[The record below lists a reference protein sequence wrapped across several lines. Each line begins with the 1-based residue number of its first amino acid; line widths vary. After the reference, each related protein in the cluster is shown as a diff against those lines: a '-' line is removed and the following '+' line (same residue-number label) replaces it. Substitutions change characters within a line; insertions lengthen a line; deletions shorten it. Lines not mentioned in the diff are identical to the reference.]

1 LVASAGSIIGPVS
14 LVSAQ
19 STVVGRIREERPS
32 RRSRRVC
39 ANATELR
46 GGIAMKQHVL
56 NDGGHKPGSNK
67 SWRMAGRLETY
78 VTAAVVVAAA
88 ALLAV
93 LVYGLMNT
101 GTGTPAWMH

>member
-1 LVASAGSIIGPVS
+1 VTAGAGSIIGPVS

-19 STVVGRIREERPS
+19 STVVGRTREERPS
-32 RRSRRVC
+32 RRSRGGR

-46 GGIAMKQHVL
+46 GDIAMKQHVL
-56 NDGGHKPGSNK
+56 NDGGHKPGSHK
-67 SWRMAGRLETY
+67 PWRLETY